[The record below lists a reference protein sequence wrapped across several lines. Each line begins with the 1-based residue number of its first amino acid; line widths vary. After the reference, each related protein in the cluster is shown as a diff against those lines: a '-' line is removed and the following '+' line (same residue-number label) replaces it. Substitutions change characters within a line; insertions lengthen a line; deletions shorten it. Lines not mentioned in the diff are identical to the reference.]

1 MKRAKSSTAAA
12 TLANTVDG
20 QCYISEDKKSV
31 ITKTKTTPRGKFLP
45 KRAKQASSNGT
56 AEQADNNDSNEDSNE
71 ISGDEKSET
80 EAADIQRISE
90 KIVQEIERSFDN
102 GGGVF
107 GSDLNNGSDKFVG
120 GKGKGCFSS
129 FIKPDCRKLI
139 ESLMRRQN
147 SDANTDSTQ
156 PTVCEEEEDTCDSH
170 SVDLSEDD
178 ECEHDHDSCSTQS
191 GDGDNRDRYSR
202 CDCCYCTYLSGDTPS
217 RHDGRRN
224 EEIRERLRKVL
235 KKREKQWDAD
245 RGHSLSSDVRDRV
258 SEAETKVEIKNDVVE
273 ERSLE
278 ELLQFINEKTPADA
292 QLSSSKAAKKARQKQ
307 RKLEEKKRAEE
318 EDCAK
323 RKALEEE
330 KAKKEAELAAEN
342 AKKIQEEKSKSK
354 RRQKQKQQAE
364 AEMKKVAVRD
374 LSDSAITEDTSKDK
388 DQMFSANAANKA
400 RQQQKKLEE
409 KKKHEEERQRKL
421 ADERQ
426 RQEAIKK
433 EKAEKEARLQD
444 EKRKRLEEQRQA
456 KLEKRLEKV
465 EKNKAE
471 KEKSRNV
478 VQAKLGQSKD
488 IITEHKEIASE
499 QTTDEQL
506 GVSNQL
512 VDGKIAVLNSG
523 VDVSS
528 VPSSYM
534 NASSSYFLSHGAESS
549 GQSLP
554 HLAVPGMEGS
564 EDMQYLRQ
572 HASLIAATAA
582 ANGHLC
588 RLYHRFLLSSNSNTL
603 LPLSSATSVAAAI
616 PINPINYSNNSLLN
630 PGFSTPVHSTSLPSS
645 RYGAIGEKLPQRKTF
660 NQYAAYDRETNHIL
674 GISQPCFTPFVTSNM
689 TSGASSNPVLKQ
701 EAARFC
707 AVENTL
713 STTAISNN
721 QPFQDSDCV
730 NLDVTNRNS
739 HVGQQQIGD
748 HFSSSPSLFVEK
760 IGCAAVGSSSIWSHD
775 DAAKR
780 FVEQEE
786 CSIFKFSEC

>member
-1 MKRAKSSTAAA
+1 
-12 TLANTVDG
+12 
-20 QCYISEDKKSV
+20 
-31 ITKTKTTPRGKFLP
+31 
-45 KRAKQASSNGT
+45 
-56 AEQADNNDSNEDSNE
+56 
-71 ISGDEKSET
+71 
-80 EAADIQRISE
+80 
-90 KIVQEIERSFDN
+90 
-102 GGGVF
+102 
-107 GSDLNNGSDKFVG
+107 
-120 GKGKGCFSS
+120 
-129 FIKPDCRKLI
+129 
-139 ESLMRRQN
+139 
-147 SDANTDSTQ
+147 
-156 PTVCEEEEDTCDSH
+156 
-170 SVDLSEDD
+170 
-178 ECEHDHDSCSTQS
+178 
-191 GDGDNRDRYSR
+191 
-202 CDCCYCTYLSGDTPS
+202 
-217 RHDGRRN
+217 
-224 EEIRERLRKVL
+224 
-235 KKREKQWDAD
+235 
-245 RGHSLSSDVRDRV
+245 
-258 SEAETKVEIKNDVVE
+258 
-273 ERSLE
+273 
-278 ELLQFINEKTPADA
+278 
-292 QLSSSKAAKKARQKQ
+292 
-307 RKLEEKKRAEE
+307 
-318 EDCAK
+318 
-323 RKALEEE
+323 
-330 KAKKEAELAAEN
+330 
-342 AKKIQEEKSKSK
+342 
-354 RRQKQKQQAE
+354 
-364 AEMKKVAVRD
+364 
-374 LSDSAITEDTSKDK
+374 
-388 DQMFSANAANKA
+388 
-400 RQQQKKLEE
+400 
-409 KKKHEEERQRKL
+409 
-421 ADERQ
+421 
-426 RQEAIKK
+426 
-433 EKAEKEARLQD
+433 
-444 EKRKRLEEQRQA
+444 
-456 KLEKRLEKV
+456 
-465 EKNKAE
+465 
-471 KEKSRNV
+471 
-478 VQAKLGQSKD
+478 
-488 IITEHKEIASE
+488 
-499 QTTDEQL
+499 
-506 GVSNQL
+506 
-512 VDGKIAVLNSG
+512 
-523 VDVSS
+523 
-528 VPSSYM
+528 M

-674 GISQPCFTPFVTSNM
+674 GISQPCFTPFGVLSSSSAVSSPTPSHIHRPSSVTSNM